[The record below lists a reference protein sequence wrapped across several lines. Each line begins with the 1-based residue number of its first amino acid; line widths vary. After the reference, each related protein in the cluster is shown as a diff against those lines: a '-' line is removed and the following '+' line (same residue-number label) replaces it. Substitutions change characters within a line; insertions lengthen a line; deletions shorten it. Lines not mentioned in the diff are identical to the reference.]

1 MHKVIR
7 MENRTPFNDGWDFM
21 SSQMGAD
28 MAARSAAVDFLSVA
42 QQNHQIAIENA
53 QRIAINDAID
63 QLTRS
68 VNEHPYINLGVEQF
82 KGYVAEEIVAG
93 TFNIDAIRQGSEHR
107 AVSFPNESGYG
118 SIDIDTNFGKRYS
131 LKFANEAS
139 KAESYQAVVD
149 PETGLPKYHGQ
160 ERLIADGQL
169 EKARYWARRRAAA
182 EAGTRPDVA
191 EAHRETGER
200 LTSTISDGEG
210 VSSRK
215 LTVDEA
221 RDAAKHAKKG
231 SFEAEELGYSKEVLL
246 DEVRLGYIK
255 KAAKAGLT
263 AATLTAVLELVPE
276 LYKAI
281 DYLIKNGEIDINQLK
296 SGGVKVLTAS
306 GESFLRGSVAYL
318 VQMAIE
324 EGLLGEKMKQVDP
337 TLVGVAVTVIL
348 GTIKNSILVALG
360 KMTISQMGMQ
370 FIDTIVVSSG
380 YLVSMKIG
388 GAIAQAFFPQ
398 LPGIGFA
405 IGSLLGCSLSLIY
418 NVAKNKLISFC
429 VDTGFT
435 CFGLVEQNYEL
446 PEDILQQLGVDLIPI
461 SRTEVS
467 RTQIARPQISTT
479 IDTTQ
484 YETIDI
490 RVLRRGV
497 IGVNKVGFVF

>member
-1 MHKVIR
+1 MKDK
-7 MENRTPFNDGWDFM
+7 TPFNDGWDFM
-21 SSQMGAD
+21 SSHMGAD
-28 MAARSAAVDFLSVA
+28 IVARGAVSDFIAVT
-42 QQNHQIAIENA
+42 QQNQQIVLENA
-53 QRIAINDAID
+53 HRIAINEAID

-68 VNEHPYINLGVEQF
+68 VNEHPYINLGVEQL

-107 AVSFPNESGYG
+107 AYSFPNESGYG
-118 SIDIDTNFGKRYS
+118 SIDIDTNFGKTYS
-131 LKFANEAS
+131 LKFTNEAAR
-139 KAESYQAVVD
+139 AESFQAAID
-149 PETGLPKYHGQ
+149 TETGLPKYHGQ
-160 ERLIADGQL
+160 ERLIADDQL
-169 EKARYWARRRAAA
+169 EEAQYWARRRAAT
-182 EAGTRPDVA
+182 EAIKRPGVA
-191 EAHRETGER
+191 EAHRETGEH
-200 LTSTISDGEG
+200 LTSTVSDGEG

-231 SFEAEELGYSKEVLL
+231 SFEAEELGYSKEALL
-246 DEVRLGYIK
+246 SEVRIDYIK

-263 AATLTAVLELVPE
+263 AATLTAILQLVPE

-281 DYLIKNGEIDINQLK
+281 DYLIKNGELNVNQIKK
-296 SGGVKVLTAS
+296 SGVKVLTAS
-306 GESFLRGSVAYL
+306 GEAFLRGSIAYL
-318 VQMAIE
+318 VQMAIQ

-360 KMTISQMGMQ
+360 KMTVSQMGMQ
-370 FIDTIVVSSG
+370 FVDTIVVSSG
-380 YLVSMKIG
+380 YLLSMKL
-388 GAIAQAFFPQ
+388 GAVIQAALPQ

-405 IGSLLGCSLSLIY
+405 IGSLLGCSLALVY

-446 PEDILQQLGVDLIPI
+446 PEEILNKLGVDLIPI
-461 SRTEVS
+461 QRAEVT
-467 RTQIARPQISTT
+467 RTQISRPQVTT
-479 IDTTQ
+479 TVDTVQ

-490 RVLRRGV
+490 QILRRGV

>member
-1 MHKVIR
+1 MKD
-7 MENRTPFNDGWDFM
+7 RTPFNDGWDFM
-21 SSQMGAD
+21 SSHIGAD
-28 MAARSAAVDFLSVA
+28 IVARGAVSDFIAVA
-42 QQNHQIAIENA
+42 QQNQQIVLENA
-53 QRIAINDAID
+53 RRIAINEAID

-93 TFNIDAIRQGSEHR
+93 TFNIEAIRQGSEHR
-107 AVSFPNESGYG
+107 AYSFPNESGYG
-118 SIDIDTNFGKRYS
+118 SIDIDTNFGKTYS
-131 LKFANEAS
+131 LKFTNEAAR
-139 KAESYQAVVD
+139 AEAFQAVVD
-149 PETGLPKYHGQ
+149 TETSLPKYHGQ
-160 ERLIADGQL
+160 ERLIADDQL
-169 EKARYWARRRAAA
+169 DEARYWARRRAAT
-182 EAGTRPDVA
+182 EAGKRPSVA
-191 EAHRETGER
+191 EAHRETGEH
-200 LTSTISDGEG
+200 LISTVSDGEG

-215 LTVDEA
+215 LTSDEA
-221 RDAAKHAKKG
+221 RNAAKHAKKG
-231 SFEAEELGYSKEVLL
+231 SFEAEELGYSKEALL
-246 DEVRLGYIK
+246 DEVRLNYIK

-263 AATLTAVLELVPE
+263 AATLTAILQLVPE

-281 DYLIKNGEIDINQLK
+281 DYLIKNGELDVNQLK
-296 SGGVKVLTAS
+296 KSGVKVLSAS
-306 GESFLRGSVAYL
+306 GESFLRGSIAYL
-318 VQMAIE
+318 AQMAIQ

-337 TLVGVAVTVIL
+337 ILVGVAVTVIL

-360 KMTISQMGMQ
+360 KMTVAQMGMQ

-405 IGSLLGCSLSLIY
+405 IGSLLGCSLALVY

-435 CFGLVEQNYEL
+435 CFGLVEQSYEL
-446 PEDILQQLGVDLIPI
+446 PEEVLKKLGIDLIPI
-461 SRTEVS
+461 KRTEIS
-467 RTQIARPQISTT
+467 RTQISRPQITT
-479 IDTTQ
+479 TVDTVQ

-490 RVLRRGV
+490 QVLRRGV